1 VSLFANLLNTLGIRR
16 ADVGCE
22 EMGAPGLI
30 ADREF
35 LVPNMVCEGC
45 AEKIAGALT
54 SMPGVREVKSKVP
67 QKRIRVR
74 YDPAKV
80 REQQLKDAVSKIGFT
95 ALDARET
102 T

>member
-1 VSLFANLLNTLGIRR
+1 VSMFANLLTTLGIRR
-16 ADVGCE
+16 V
-22 EMGAPGLI
+22 APGREEVTPPRPL

-54 SMPGVREVKSKVP
+54 SIPGVRDVRPKVP

-74 YDPAKV
+74 YEPEKV
-80 REQQLKDAVSKIGFT
+80 REQQLKDALSKIGFT
-95 ALDARET
+95 ALDAREIT
-102 T
+102 

>member
-1 VSLFANLLNTLGIRR
+1 MSMLANLLATLGIRR
-16 ADVGCE
+16 V
-22 EMGAPGLI
+22 APGREEVTATGPL

-54 SMPGVREVKSKVP
+54 SIPGVRDVRPAVP

-74 YDPAKV
+74 YEPENV
-80 REQQLKDAVSKIGFT
+80 REQQLKDALAKIGFT
-95 ALDARET
+95 ALDA
-102 T
+102 

>member
-1 VSLFANLLNTLGIRR
+1 MFANLLNTVGIRR
-16 ADVGCE
+16 VDLERE
-22 EMGAPGLI
+22 EVTETRPM

-54 SMPGVREVKSKVP
+54 SIPGVRDVRSKVP

-74 YDPAKV
+74 YDPEKV
-80 REQQLKDAVSKIGFT
+80 REQQLKDAVSNIGFT